1 MDYEKKYK
9 EALAWMKDVYPTLEG
24 AAKEDAEHHFPEL
37 KESIDERVKKVIRQV
52 LNESTT
58 EKDECYSGNGVT
70 QQEVFAWLE
79 KGEQEPAVIIP
90 KFRVG
95 DVIRIKG
102 SNAEYLITEISD
114 GYYRGKGWCLDIIEA
129 DKCGD
134 YELVEQNHAWSE
146 EDEYVINKV
155 LNWAILVDPTSSIFE
170 TLPKERFIEILKH
183 LKDRVQPHS
192 KQEWR
197 EEDERMY
204 KAISIALSCNDA
216 KGYLSSWYTTPE
228 EADHWLNSF
237 KERVQPQ
244 NTWKPSDEQMRELGI
259 VATGKGWFS
268 KEILS
273 ELLEQLKKLK
283 EE

>member
-24 AAKEDAEHHFPEL
+24 AAKEDAEHYFPEL

-58 EKDECYSGNGVT
+58 EKDECYSDNGVT

-79 KGEQEPAVIIP
+79 KKGERIPIIIIP

-114 GYYRGKGWCLDIIEA
+114 GYYRGQGWCLDIIEA

-146 EDEYVINKV
+146 EEAEMIDYVASILYSNFNENEKFDNNKPCV
-155 LNWAILVDPTSSIFE
+155 GALVD
-170 TLPKERFIEILKH
+170 RLKS
-183 LKDRVQPHS
+183 L
-192 KQEWR
+192 
-197 EEDERMY
+197 
-204 KAISIALSCNDA
+204 
-216 KGYLSSWYTTPE
+216 
-228 EADHWLNSF
+228 
-237 KERVQPQ
+237 KERVLPQ
-244 NTWKPSDEQMRELGI
+244 NTWKPTDKQVMALRWVLNHIPYDSH
-259 VATGKGWFS
+259 
-268 KEILS
+268 
-273 ELLEQLKKLK
+273 K
-283 EE
+283 EEIFGLLDQIKEL